1 MTSSKLKA
9 KSFSIVIA
17 YGPAGDVQGSQVL
30 GGVERALYELR
41 QPRVVLGLA
50 RSLQNGRVVFQLK
63 GKKIELK
70 RLESPGRRSRRFRAP
85 RRGAA

>member
-1 MTSSKLKA
+1 M
-9 KSFSIVIA
+9 IA

-50 RSLQNGRVVFQLK
+50 RSLQNGGVLFQL
-63 GKKIELK
+63 
-70 RLESPGRRSRRFRAP
+70 RSQQT
-85 RRGAA
+85 GLVK

>member
-1 MTSSKLKA
+1 MLIYVVGHVAEQSDNNGQNEA
-9 KSFSIVIA
+9 KCFSIVIA

-50 RSLQNGRVVFQLK
+50 RSLQNGGVLFQL
-63 GKKIELK
+63 
-70 RLESPGRRSRRFRAP
+70 RS
-85 RRGAA
+85 